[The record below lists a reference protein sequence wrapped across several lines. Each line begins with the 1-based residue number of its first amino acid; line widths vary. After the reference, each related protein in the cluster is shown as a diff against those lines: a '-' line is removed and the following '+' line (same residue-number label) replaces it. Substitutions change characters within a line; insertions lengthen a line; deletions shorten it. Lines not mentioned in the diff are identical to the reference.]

1 MSIVDQLLAAAMGP
15 PGGGRNDIS
24 SRFLRH
30 FNVIAIEAFTSETMR
45 NIFSVIMDWHFNKD
59 FETQLK
65 RYSRVSIYPN
75 TTPFRECGT
84 HNKNLL
90 ASLQLQILHFLT
102 IILSIWSCY
111 ANISILIP
119 METINF

>member
-1 MSIVDQLLAAAMGP
+1 MSIVDQLLVAAMGP

-30 FNVIAIEAFTSETMR
+30 FNVVAIEAFTSETMR

-65 RYSRVSIYPN
+65 RYSRVSKADRI
-75 TTPFRECGT
+75 FFQEGGRCG
-84 HNKNLL
+84 KILL
-90 ASLQLQILHFLT
+90 ASPCLLVDCILY
-102 IILSIWSCY
+102 ILPRIRREF
-111 ANISILIP
+111 NL
-119 METINF
+119 

>member
-1 MSIVDQLLAAAMGP
+1 MYRKDTSTMSIVDLLLAAAMGP

-30 FNVIAIEAFTSETMR
+30 FNVIAIESFTSDTMR

-65 RYSRVSIYPN
+65 RYSRVRYES
-75 TTPFRECGT
+75 
-84 HNKNLL
+84 
-90 ASLQLQILHFLT
+90 
-102 IILSIWSCY
+102 
-111 ANISILIP
+111 
-119 METINF
+119 